1 MNKKHSISVD
11 SCPCDSGRAY
21 TVCCAPLHAGKPA
34 ADAEALMRSRYTA
47 YVLKLEDYLLQ
58 TWHPDTRPV
67 TLDLA
72 EDTAT
77 KWLGL
82 EVKRFEAT
90 GDDTAIV
97 EFVARYKVNG
107 KAERLHEVSRFAKI
121 EQRWYYMEGIFPGGN
136 AVK

>member
-1 MNKKHSISVD
+1 
-11 SCPCDSGRAY
+11 
-21 TVCCAPLHAGKPA
+21 
-34 ADAEALMRSRYTA
+34 MRSRYTA

-58 TWHPDTRPV
+58 TWHPDTRPA

-82 EVKRFEAT
+82 EVRRFEAT

-107 KAERLHEVSRFAKI
+107 KAERLHEVSRFVTMDGK
-121 EQRWYYMEGIFPGGN
+121 WYYVDEKFPEKQGRN
-136 AVK
+136 A

>member
-1 MNKKHSISVD
+1 
-11 SCPCDSGRAY
+11 
-21 TVCCAPLHAGKPA
+21 
-34 ADAEALMRSRYTA
+34 MRSRYTA
-47 YVLKLEDYLLQ
+47 YVLKLEDYLLR

-82 EVKRFEAT
+82 EVKRFEAA

-107 KAERLHEVSRFAKI
+107 KAEKLHEMSTFLEMDKKWHYVRGYSCK
-121 EQRWYYMEGIFPGGN
+121 
-136 AVK
+136 